1 MKINYTEL
9 PIKVHF
15 FFFMAATGAISR
27 YLPVY
32 GKQLGISPLIMG
44 SIIAI
49 VPIASLIG
57 KLILGYAADYYLEW
71 RKAIFMALFA
81 ITGASYFLMYF
92 LPPLSGPILL
102 EHEFQNVSCEF
113 LLPCDT
119 NHRISTVASCNGAKD
134 TTCHWACR
142 DMNFSMRLSFHATN
156 KEAIIS
162 SDTACLLNVNKTLL
176 SQRNAKETANYYCN
190 VTCDNF
196 ENDQCLYTSTTFWG
210 FVILML
216 FGEVGCHIS
225 LSASDVICFDILG
238 EAGQMKYGRQR
249 LWGTIGSSLLSLL
262 SGYTIDL
269 WSQEKV
275 YKTYTPAFILVL
287 VFICI
292 DLICC
297 RKLKLPLSKSPNILT
312 NVYAILKLVP
322 IIIFLCTAM
331 FAGIFESLM
340 VNFLFWYIED
350 VAMATGYM
358 KKIKLIEGLTL
369 STGLLGK
376 VISYFMSGK
385 ILEKFGYDYTLTFC
399 FLCYALRMALLSLVP
414 TPWHVLLIEVILQG
428 PSLALLYAT
437 IVTYA
442 SIISPPGTSATVQA
456 IATGTKDGLGYA
468 IGSFLG
474 GFLFRKVGGRRT
486 LRIYSGI
493 ATLSALVHIILYTLY
508 LKRTSDTRN
517 NVEWKKHDDAQRE
530 CIIDKK
536 YLHVSSYKHVSYVP
550 SL

>member
-1 MKINYTEL
+1 
-9 PIKVHF
+9 
-15 FFFMAATGAISR
+15 MAATGAISR

-49 VPIASLIG
+49 VPIASFIG
-57 KLILGYAADYYLEW
+57 KLILGYTADYYLEW

-81 ITGASYFLMYF
+81 MTGASYFLMYF
-92 LPPLSGPILL
+92 LPPLPGPILPD
-102 EHEFQNVSCEF
+102 HEFQNVSWNS

-119 NHRISTVASCNGAKD
+119 NHRATILLCNGVKD
-134 TTCHWACR
+134 TTCHWICK
-142 DMNFSMRLSFHATN
+142 DMNFSMRLSFHAPN

-162 SDTACLLNVNKTLL
+162 SDTTCLLNVNKASLY
-176 SQRNAKETANYYCN
+176 QRNVTTNYNCN

-196 ENDQCLYTSTTFWG
+196 EDDQCLYTSTTFWG

-216 FGEVGCHIS
+216 LGEIGYHIS

-238 EAGQMKYGRQR
+238 EDGQMRYGRQR

-262 SGYTIDL
+262 SGLTIDL
-269 WSQEKV
+269 WSQQKV

-287 VFICI
+287 VFIII

-297 RKLKLPLSKSPNILT
+297 RKLKLPLSKSPSILK

-350 VAMATGYM
+350 LAMATGYM
-358 KKIKLIEGLTL
+358 KKVKLIEGLTL
-369 STGLLGK
+369 SSGLLGK

-474 GFLFRKVGGRRT
+474 GFLFRKIGGQRT
-486 LRIYSGI
+486 LRVYSGLAI
-493 ATLSALVHIILYTLY
+493 LSALVYIILYTLY
-508 LKRTSDTRN
+508 IKRTSDTRN
-517 NVEWKKHDDAQRE
+517 KVEWKKHDDAHRE
-530 CIIDKK
+530 YIIDEKCV
-536 YLHVSSYKHVSYVP
+536 HVSSYKHVSYVP
-550 SL
+550 S

>member
-32 GKQLGISPLIMG
+32 GKQLGISSLIMG

-49 VPIASLIG
+49 VPIASFIG

-81 ITGASYFLMYF
+81 MTGASYFLMYF
-92 LPPLSGPILL
+92 LPPLPGPILPD
-102 EHEFQNVSCEF
+102 HEFQNVSWDS

-119 NHRISTVASCNGAKD
+119 NHRAAVASCNGAKD
-134 TTCHWACR
+134 TTCHWVCK
-142 DMNFSMRLSFHATN
+142 DTNLSVRLSFHATN

-162 SDTACLLNVNKTLL
+162 SDTTCLLNVNKASLY
-176 SQRNAKETANYYCN
+176 QRNVTANYNCN

-216 FGEVGCHIS
+216 FGEIGYHIS
-225 LSASDVICFDILG
+225 LSVSDVICFDILG
-238 EAGQMKYGRQR
+238 EDGQMKYGRQR

-262 SGYTIDL
+262 SGLTIDL

-287 VFICI
+287 VFICV

-297 RKLKLPLSKSPNILT
+297 RKLKLPLSKSPSILK

-331 FAGIFESLM
+331 FAGILESLM

-350 VAMATGYM
+350 LAMATGYM
-358 KKIKLIEGLTL
+358 KKVKLIEGLTL
-369 STGLLGK
+369 SSGLLGK

-486 LRIYSGI
+486 LKIYSGL
-493 ATLSALVHIILYTLY
+493 ATFSALVYIISYTLY
-508 LKRTSDTRN
+508 LKRTSDTQN
-517 NVEWKKHDDAQRE
+517 SVEWKKHDDAQRE
-530 CIIDKK
+530 YIIDEKC
-536 YLHVSSYKHVSYVP
+536 LHVSSYKHVSYVP